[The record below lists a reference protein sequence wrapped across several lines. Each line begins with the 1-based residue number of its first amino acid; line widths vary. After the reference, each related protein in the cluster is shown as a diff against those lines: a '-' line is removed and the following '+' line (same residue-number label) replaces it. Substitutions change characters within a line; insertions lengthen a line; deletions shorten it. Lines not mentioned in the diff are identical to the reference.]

1 MGRLA
6 PLKKGIVERKGIFVV
21 GAARSGTT
29 LLRLLI
35 NNHPDIACIGET
47 QFFHHNYLQLSNN
60 QAYNLQLLDHIFK
73 TESEVPD
80 LLNDLQLEK
89 DLSNIKTVAGYFD
102 FLLST
107 YSNKLGKKYWAEKS
121 PSHVIRLNAISKMF
135 PDIKVVNIIRN
146 PYFSAISRFKKLKNS
161 QISNFSLITYIKY
174 IKRVEDELVSF
185 QSMNN
190 NALLTIRYEDL
201 SSVPLGVITKVFKFL
216 EVDSSVVN
224 SEFLKISKK
233 NIPVSSDGEEQEHHS
248 RVGEKL
254 NESIYDIDEYFSA
267 FQLYLFSTELSN
279 SIIFKDYIEN
289 HKESNFIFFLRK
301 ALLDCLYTFIGIP
314 KYRLRRLVNQIKSSL
329 KRILS

>member
-60 QAYNLQLLDHIFK
+60 QEYNLQLLDHVFK

-80 LLNDLQLEK
+80 LLNDPQLEK
-89 DLSNIKTVAGYFD
+89 DLSNIETVAEYFD

-107 YSNKLGKKYWAEKS
+107 YSNILGKKYWAEKS

-135 PDIKVVNIIRN
+135 PDINVINIIRN
-146 PYFSAISRFKKLKNS
+146 PYFSAISRFKKLKNC
-161 QISNFSLITYIKY
+161 QISNFSLLTYIKY
-174 IKRVEDELVSF
+174 IRRVEYELVSF
-185 QSMNN
+185 QSKNN
-190 NALLTIRYEDL
+190 NSLLTIRYEDL
-201 SSVPLGVITKVFKFL
+201 SSDPLVVITKVFKFL

-224 SEFLKISKK
+224 SKFLKISKK

-248 RVGEKL
+248 RIGDKL
-254 NESIYDIDEYFSA
+254 TESIYDIDEYFSD
-267 FQLYLFSTELSN
+267 FQLYLFSKELNN
-279 SIIFKDYIEN
+279 SIIFQDYIEHN
-289 HKESNFIFFLRK
+289 KESNIIFLLRK
-301 ALLDCLYTFIGIP
+301 ALLDCLYALIGIP
-314 KYRLRRLVNQIKSSL
+314 KYSLRRLVNQIKSSL